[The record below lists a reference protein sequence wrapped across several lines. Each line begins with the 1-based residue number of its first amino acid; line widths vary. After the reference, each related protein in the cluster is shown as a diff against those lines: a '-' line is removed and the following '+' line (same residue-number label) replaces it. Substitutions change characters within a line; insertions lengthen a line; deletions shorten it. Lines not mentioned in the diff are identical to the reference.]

1 MKLTIV
7 TLLLLVI
14 SINSGNF
21 DKYYDEAYTI
31 AASMSL
37 DQKIGQTIQVDFYGI
52 TSKNGTTVSDAIK
65 YSLGSILI
73 GGNGCPDDNGN
84 CVNFD
89 GLKEDQIK

>member
-1 MKLTIV
+1 MKIQIF

-14 SINSGNF
+14 SIKAGGF

-31 AASMSL
+31 AASMTL
-37 DQKIGQTIQVDFYGI
+37 DQKIGQTIQVDFYGL
-52 TSKNGTTVSDAIK
+52 TSKVGTTSSDAIK
-65 YSLGSILI
+65 YSLGSILM

-89 GLKEDQIK
+89 GLKEDQTK